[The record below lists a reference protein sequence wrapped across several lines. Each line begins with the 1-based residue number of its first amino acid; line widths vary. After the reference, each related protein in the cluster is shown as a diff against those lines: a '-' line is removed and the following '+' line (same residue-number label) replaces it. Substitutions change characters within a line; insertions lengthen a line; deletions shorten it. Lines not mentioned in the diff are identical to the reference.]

1 MTRQKK
7 TSQPAK
13 AAAHSVS
20 ENETTETQVKKHLT
34 DYIGVELED
43 IENEDSLAEDLHMSA
58 SDVSEFIERLGNQG
72 LDTSSLVLEDIKSV
86 SDLIE
91 SISSEELG

>member
-1 MTRQKK
+1 MAKQKK
-7 TSQPAK
+7 TSQLAK
-13 AAAHSVS
+13 KAEHTVS
-20 ENETTETQVKKHLT
+20 ENETTETQIKKLLA

-43 IENEDSLAEDLHMSA
+43 IDLADTLSEDLHVSA
-58 SDVSEFIERLGNQG
+58 SDVSEFIEQLGNQG
-72 LDTSSLVLEDIKSV
+72 LNTSSIVLEDIESV

>member
-1 MTRQKK
+1 MTKK
-7 TSQPAK
+7 NNSQSTQATV
-13 AAAHSVS
+13 HSVS
-20 ENETTETQVKKHLT
+20 KNETTETQIKKLLV

-43 IENEDSLAEDLHMSA
+43 IDIEDTLSEDLHMSA
-58 SDVSEFIERLGNQG
+58 SDVSEFIEQLGNQG
-72 LDTSSLVLEDIKSV
+72 LNTSSIVLEDIEKV